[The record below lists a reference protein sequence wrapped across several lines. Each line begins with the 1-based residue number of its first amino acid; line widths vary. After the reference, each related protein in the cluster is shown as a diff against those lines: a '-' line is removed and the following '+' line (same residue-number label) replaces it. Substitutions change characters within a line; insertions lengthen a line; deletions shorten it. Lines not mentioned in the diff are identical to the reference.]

1 MIYLYLNEHTVEDFR
16 YIQELKKMGVPDNI
30 IQAAYDRTMKMR
42 EDAKNDQLSD
52 D

>member
-1 MIYLYLNEHTVEDFR
+1 MIDIQLNEHTVEDLAFMR
-16 YIQELKKMGVPDNI
+16 ELKKMGVPDNI

-42 EDAKNDQLSD
+42 EGAKDDQLSD